1 VEVNEEI
8 VSRRRQERHAVREM
22 RVDPSEP
29 PCRGRYQTAISCC
42 GPMVVVVN
50 VMVKRRGIRSR
61 HVGMREPSASELLK
75 THRYPFKRRQNRG
88 CLLVPGKAWWK
99 PTYRP
104 CGVRCIGSGNL
115 IRAFVRN
122 LRTWWAMVTEK
133 AQTAKTVR
141 PKVRMRP
148 PGADYSVVA
157 KKQGN
162 SCGAKGV
169 GHLHQDQPGQRATG
183 RTRGF
188 WWEAAAFTGWHEPDK
203 SRGLRPVL

>member
-1 VEVNEEI
+1 MEKPKRARKRKPDTSQGGPEATSLRYSGGQGVHREVESEGLEEI

-88 CLLVPGKAWWK
+88 CLLVPGKAWWI
-99 PTYRP
+99 PAYRP
-104 CGVRCIGSGNL
+104 CGVRCIGGGNL

-141 PKVRMRP
+141 PKVRMR
-148 PGADYSVVA
+148 
-157 KKQGN
+157 
-162 SCGAKGV
+162 
-169 GHLHQDQPGQRATG
+169 
-183 RTRGF
+183 
-188 WWEAAAFTGWHEPDK
+188 
-203 SRGLRPVL
+203 